1 VGGKTQFS
9 TGMTTLMWIADM
21 SDKELPARLAIES
34 QYARLSEAV
43 RNKDLDALRALHTSE
58 YRELQIT
65 GEERDLA
72 EVMAEWRGDLAA
84 VIEPSFQTEI
94 HNFDLDGDVANVTV
108 SSVQAFISSP
118 SASQQFSNRIETTRR
133 DSWTN
138 TGVGWRLSRSE
149 RQAIKSW
156 IDDKRG
162 GK

>member
-1 VGGKTQFS
+1 
-9 TGMTTLMWIADM
+9 M

-118 SASQQFSNRIETTRR
+118 SAFTAGQQSDRDNSTRFLDQHR
-133 DSWTN
+133 C
-138 TGVGWRLSRSE
+138 RLASE
-149 RQAIKSW
+149 PL
-156 IDDKRG
+156 
-162 GK
+162 GKTSDQVVDRR

>member
-1 VGGKTQFS
+1 
-9 TGMTTLMWIADM
+9 M

-84 VIEPSFQTEI
+84 VIEPRFQTEI

-108 SSVQAFISSP
+108 SSASFYQLAIRFTAVQQSDRDNSTRFLDQHRCRL
-118 SASQQFSNRIETTRR
+118 ASEP
-133 DSWTN
+133 
-138 TGVGWRLSRSE
+138 L
-149 RQAIKSW
+149 
-156 IDDKRG
+156 